1 MNAVE
6 QKDLM
11 DMSKQSSTFGGTSMI
26 ERDNADLQS
35 SVSFNI
41 DMLRGLDSIS
51 QTGDSRDI
59 GNDFDVD

>member
-1 MNAVE
+1 
-6 QKDLM
+6 
-11 DMSKQSSTFGGTSMI
+11 MI

-59 GNDFDVD
+59 GNDFDVDQLDLGAVKYEL